1 MQAALFPYTTPTLL
15 LCLLFSHI
23 QEIARETIYS
33 LSLCVC
39 LNIFLIKNV
48 LIYTLNVMALTEEK
62 TTLHA
67 QKERLSDDHVDD
79 SKPRLKGMAMVL

>member
-15 LCLLFSHI
+15 PCFLFSHI

-67 QKERLSDDHVDD
+67 QKERLNDDHVD
-79 SKPRLKGMAMVL
+79 R